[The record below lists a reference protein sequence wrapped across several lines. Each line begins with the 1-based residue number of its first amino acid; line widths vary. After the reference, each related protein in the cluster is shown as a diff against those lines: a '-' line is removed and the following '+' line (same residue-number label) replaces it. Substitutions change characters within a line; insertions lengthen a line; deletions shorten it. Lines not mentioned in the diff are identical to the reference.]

1 MGITPAIA
9 NVLQR
14 PGAVGSADSHLS
26 AADTAD
32 TADAADDTGFDPADH
47 TVEDVKAYVEANPDE
62 AELVFA
68 AEAEGKDRS
77 TLIAWLND
85 FLNSQADDGG

>member
-26 AADTAD
+26 ADD

-62 AELVFA
+62 AELVLA

>member
-26 AADTAD
+26 VAD

-85 FLNSQADDGG
+85 FLNSRADDEG